1 MQTRYM
7 TAMHRKVR
15 HIAVATCG
23 AILVIVAIDRFVHLP
38 LTAMLVLVISALITS
53 IALLV

>member
-1 MQTRYM
+1 MRM
-7 TAMHRKVR
+7 VRKVR
-15 HIAVATCG
+15 DIAIVTWG